1 MSGCVNRRTVVLAT
15 MMFLEYMAMP
25 VWFVPMLP
33 YVKSLQGG
41 ENWTLWCGLIMGIGT
56 FASPLV
62 GMFADRRLNAERVLA
77 ICYFSSAALLSGAFF
92 VTSPALLF
100 VLLLATMLFYMPT
113 WALTATVAMAHASK
127 DAFPRIRVFGT
138 IGWICSCLFSLAA
151 AAGGF
156 EGFDSSPWI
165 FAGGAVVMAAA
176 GLFSFALPKTQPQAK
191 GTPIS
196 VGDALGLGAL
206 VLLRDK
212 SFRSF
217 AILLFLAMIPVQ
229 WYNVYC
235 AAYLKESGYQYLT
248 TTMNIGQAGEIF
260 FMLLVPLIFRRVG
273 YRRALVLALVVLA
286 LRNIFFAVSSAY
298 GFAALDFCGIVV
310 HGLIFGLLVVGA
322 QMFVDEVAPP
332 ELRNQ
337 AQGLVNLILAG
348 VGVFASNFIF
358 HAILK
363 SSSPTP
369 WTTAYVVAIAISL
382 VTAIYGLVTAKK
394 VNDQNRG

>member
-1 MSGCVNRRTVVLAT
+1 MSDCVNRRTVVLAT

-25 VWFVPMLP
+25 VWFVPMFP

-41 ENWTLWCGLIMGIGT
+41 ENWAFWCGLIMGIGT
-56 FASPLV
+56 FASPLI
-62 GMFADRRLNAERVLA
+62 GMFADRCLNAERVLA
-77 ICYFSSAALLSGAFF
+77 ICYFASAALLSGAFF

-100 VLLLATMLFYMPT
+100 VVLLATMLFYMPT

-138 IGWICSCLFSLAA
+138 IGWIASCVFSLAA

-156 EGFDSSPWI
+156 KGFDSSPWI
-165 FAGGAVVMAAA
+165 FAGGAAVLAAA
-176 GLFSFALPKTQPQAK
+176 GLFSFVLPKTPPQAK

-217 AILLFLAMIPVQ
+217 AILLLLAMIPFQ

-235 AAYLKESGYQYLT
+235 ADYLKESGYQYLT

-260 FMLLVPLIFRRVG
+260 FMLLVPIIFRRIG
-273 YRRALVLALVVLA
+273 YRRSLVLALVVLA
-286 LRNIFFAVSSAY
+286 LRNIFFAISSAY

-358 HAILK
+358 HAILRA
-363 SSSPTP
+363 SSPTP

-382 VTAIYGLVTAKK
+382 VTAAYGLATAKSSK
-394 VNDQNRG
+394 

>member
-33 YVKSLQGG
+33 YIKSLQGG

-77 ICYFSSAALLSGAFF
+77 ICYFTSAALLSGAFF

-100 VLLLATMLFYMPT
+100 VVLLATMLFYMPT

-138 IGWICSCLFSLAA
+138 IGWIASCVFSLGA

-156 EGFDSSPWI
+156 KGFDSSPWI
-165 FAGGAVVMAAA
+165 FAGGAAVTAVA
-176 GLFSFALPKTQPQAK
+176 GLFSFALPKTPPQAK

-196 VGDALGLGAL
+196 VGDALGFGAL

-217 AILLFLAMIPVQ
+217 AILLLLAMIPFQ

-260 FMLLVPLIFRRVG
+260 FMLLVPLIFRRIG

-286 LRNIFFAVSSAY
+286 LRNIFFAISSAY

-348 VGVFASNFIF
+348 VGVFASNFLF
-358 HAILK
+358 DAILT

-369 WTTAYVVAIAISL
+369 WTTAYIVAIAISL
-382 VTAIYGLVTAKK
+382 VTAVYGFATAKSAK
-394 VNDQNRG
+394 

>member
-62 GMFADRRLNAERVLA
+62 GMFADRRLNAEKVLA

-92 VTSPALLF
+92 VTSPAVLF
-100 VLLLATMLFYMPT
+100 VVLLATMLFYMPT

-138 IGWICSCLFSLAA
+138 IGWICSCVFSLAA

-156 EGFDSSPWI
+156 KGFDSSPWI
-165 FAGGAVVMAAA
+165 FAGGAAVAVAA
-176 GLFSFALPKTQPQAK
+176 GLFTFALPKTPPQAK

-196 VGDALGLGAL
+196 VGDALGFGAL

-217 AILLFLAMIPVQ
+217 AILLLLAMIPFQ

-260 FMLLVPLIFRRVG
+260 FMLLVPLIFRRIG
-273 YRRALVLALVVLA
+273 YRRALVLALAVLA

-322 QMFVDEVAPP
+322 QMYVDEVAPP
-332 ELRNQ
+332 ALRNQ

-358 HAILK
+358 DAILK

-382 VTAIYGLVTAKK
+382 VTAVYGLVTAKSTK
-394 VNDQNRG
+394 

>member
-1 MSGCVNRRTVVLAT
+1 MSDGINRRTVVLAT

-56 FASPLV
+56 FASPIV
-62 GMFADRRLNAERVLA
+62 GMFADRRLNAEKVLA
-77 ICYFSSAALLSGAFF
+77 ICYFASAALLSGAFF

-100 VLLLATMLFYMPT
+100 VVLLAAMLFYMPT
-113 WALTATVAMAHASK
+113 WALTATIAMAHASK
-127 DAFPRIRVFGT
+127 DAFPRIRIFGT
-138 IGWICSCLFSLAA
+138 LGWIASCVFSLGA

-156 EGFDSSPWI
+156 KSFDSSPWI
-165 FAGGAVVMAAA
+165 FAGGAAVAVAA
-176 GLFSFALPKTQPQAK
+176 GLFSFALPKTAPQAK
-191 GTPIS
+191 GTQIS
-196 VGDALGLGAL
+196 VGDALGLSAL

-217 AILLFLAMIPVQ
+217 AIMLLLAMIPFQ

-260 FMLLVPLIFRRVG
+260 FMLLIPLIFRRIG
-273 YRRALVLALVVLA
+273 YRRSLVLALVVLA

-322 QMFVDEVAPP
+322 QMYVDEVAPP

-358 HAILK
+358 DAILK

-382 VTAIYGLVTAKK
+382 ATAVYGLATAKSSK
-394 VNDQNRG
+394 

>member
-1 MSGCVNRRTVVLAT
+1 MNESNIRRTVVLAT

-77 ICYFSSAALLSGAFF
+77 ICYFSSAALLASAFF

-100 VLLLATMLFYMPT
+100 VVLLAVMFFYMPT

-127 DAFPRIRVFGT
+127 DAFPRIRIFGT
-138 IGWICSCLFSLAA
+138 LGWIASCVFSLAA

-156 EGFDSSPWI
+156 KTFDSSPWI
-165 FAGGAVVMAAA
+165 FAGGAVVAVAA
-176 GLFSFALPKTQPQAK
+176 GLFSFALPKTPPQAK
-191 GTPIS
+191 GTRIS

-217 AILLFLAMIPVQ
+217 AIMLLLAMIPFQ

-260 FMLLVPLIFRRVG
+260 FMLLVPLIFRRIG

-358 HAILK
+358 DAILK
-363 SSSPTP
+363 SASPTP

-382 VTAIYGLVTAKK
+382 VTAVYGLATAKSSK
-394 VNDQNRG
+394 

>member
-1 MSGCVNRRTVVLAT
+1 MSGCVNRRNVVLAT

-25 VWFVPMLP
+25 VWFIPMLP
-33 YVKSLQGG
+33 YVRSLQGG

-62 GMFADRRLNAERVLA
+62 GMFADRCLNAERVLA
-77 ICYFSSAALLSGAFF
+77 ICYFSSAALLAGAFF
-92 VTSPALLF
+92 VTSPALIF
-100 VLLLATMLFYMPT
+100 VVLLAAMLFYMPT

-138 IGWICSCLFSLAA
+138 IGWIVSCVFSLAA

-156 EGFDSSPWI
+156 KGFDSSPWI
-165 FAGGAVVMAAA
+165 FAGGAAVSAAA
-176 GLFSFALPKTQPQAK
+176 GLFSFALPKTPPQAK

-217 AILLFLAMIPVQ
+217 AILLLLAMIPFQ

-358 HAILK
+358 DAILK

-382 VTAIYGLVTAKK
+382 VTAVYGLATAKSSK
-394 VNDQNRG
+394 

>member
-1 MSGCVNRRTVVLAT
+1 MSACVNRRTVVLAT

-77 ICYFSSAALLSGAFF
+77 ICYFASAALLSGAFF

-100 VLLLATMLFYMPT
+100 VVLLATMFFYMPT

-138 IGWICSCLFSLAA
+138 IGWIASCVFSLAA

-156 EGFDSSPWI
+156 KGFDSSPWI
-165 FAGGAVVMAAA
+165 FAGGAAVAVAA
-176 GLFSFALPKTQPQAK
+176 GLFTFALPKTPPQAK

-196 VGDALGLGAL
+196 VGDALGFGAL

-217 AILLFLAMIPVQ
+217 AILLLLAMIPFQ

-260 FMLLVPLIFRRVG
+260 FMLLVPLIFRRIG
-273 YRRALVLALVVLA
+273 YRRALVLALAVLA

-322 QMFVDEVAPP
+322 QMYVDEVAPP
-332 ELRNQ
+332 PLRNQ

-358 HAILK
+358 DAILK

-382 VTAIYGLVTAKK
+382 VTAVYGLVTAKSTK
-394 VNDQNRG
+394 

>member
-196 VGDALGLGAL
+196 AGDALGLGAL

-217 AILLFLAMIPVQ
+217 AILLLLAMIPFQ

-382 VTAIYGLVTAKK
+382 VTAIYGFVTAKK

>member
-77 ICYFSSAALLSGAFF
+77 ICYFSSAALLSGVFF

-100 VLLLATMLFYMPT
+100 VVLLATMLFYMPT

-138 IGWICSCLFSLAA
+138 IGWIASCAFSLAA

-156 EGFDSSPWI
+156 KGFDSSPWI
-165 FAGGAVVMAAA
+165 FAGGAAVSVAA
-176 GLFSFALPKTQPQAK
+176 GLFSFALPKTPPQAK

-217 AILLFLAMIPVQ
+217 AILLLLAMIPFQ

-260 FMLLVPLIFRRVG
+260 FMLLVPLIFRRFG
-273 YRRALVLALVVLA
+273 YRRSLVLALVVLA
-286 LRNIFFAVSSAY
+286 LRNIFFAISSAY

-358 HAILK
+358 DAVLK

-369 WTTAYVVAIAISL
+369 WTVAYVVAIAISL
-382 VTAIYGLVTAKK
+382 FTAVYGLASEKSP
-394 VNDQNRG
+394 R

>member
-1 MSGCVNRRTVVLAT
+1 MSACVNRRTVVLAT

-62 GMFADRRLNAERVLA
+62 GMFADRRLNAEMVLA

-100 VLLLATMLFYMPT
+100 VVLLATMFFYMPT

-138 IGWICSCLFSLAA
+138 IGWIASCVFSLAA

-156 EGFDSSPWI
+156 KGFDSSPWI
-165 FAGGAVVMAAA
+165 FAGGAAVTAVA
-176 GLFSFALPKTQPQAK
+176 GLFSFALPKTPPQAK

-196 VGDALGLGAL
+196 VGDALGLGTL

-217 AILLFLAMIPVQ
+217 AILLLLAMIPFQ

-260 FMLLVPLIFRRVG
+260 FMLLVPLIFRRIG
-273 YRRALVLALVVLA
+273 YRRALVLALAVLA

-322 QMFVDEVAPP
+322 QMYVDEVAPP
-332 ELRNQ
+332 PLRNQ

-358 HAILK
+358 DAILK

-382 VTAIYGLVTAKK
+382 VTAVYGLVTAKSTK
-394 VNDQNRG
+394 

>member
-1 MSGCVNRRTVVLAT
+1 MSSCVNRRTVVLAT

-100 VLLLATMLFYMPT
+100 VVLLATMLFYMPT

-138 IGWICSCLFSLAA
+138 IGWIASCAFSLSA

-156 EGFDSSPWI
+156 KGFDSSPWI
-165 FAGGAVVMAAA
+165 FAGGAAVSAAA
-176 GLFSFALPKTQPQAK
+176 GLFSFALPKTPPQAK

-217 AILLFLAMIPVQ
+217 AILLLLAMIPFQ

-260 FMLLVPLIFRRVG
+260 FMLLVPLIFRRFG
-273 YRRALVLALVVLA
+273 YRRSLVLALVVLA
-286 LRNIFFAVSSAY
+286 LRNIFFAISSAY

-358 HAILK
+358 DAVLK

-369 WTTAYVVAIAISL
+369 WTAAYIVAIAISL
-382 VTAIYGLVTAKK
+382 FTAVYGLASEKSPQVS
-394 VNDQNRG
+394 

>member
-100 VLLLATMLFYMPT
+100 VVLLATMLFYMPT

-138 IGWICSCLFSLAA
+138 IGWIASCAFSLAA

-156 EGFDSSPWI
+156 KGFDSSPWI
-165 FAGGAVVMAAA
+165 FAGGAAVSVAA
-176 GLFSFALPKTQPQAK
+176 GLFSFALPKTPPQAK

-217 AILLFLAMIPVQ
+217 AILLLLAMIPFQ

-260 FMLLVPLIFRRVG
+260 FMLLVPLIFRRFG
-273 YRRALVLALVVLA
+273 YRRSLVLALVVLA
-286 LRNIFFAVSSAY
+286 LRNIFFAISSAY

-358 HAILK
+358 DAVLK

-369 WTTAYVVAIAISL
+369 WTTAYIVAIAISL
-382 VTAIYGLVTAKK
+382 VTAVYGLASEKSPQVS
-394 VNDQNRG
+394 